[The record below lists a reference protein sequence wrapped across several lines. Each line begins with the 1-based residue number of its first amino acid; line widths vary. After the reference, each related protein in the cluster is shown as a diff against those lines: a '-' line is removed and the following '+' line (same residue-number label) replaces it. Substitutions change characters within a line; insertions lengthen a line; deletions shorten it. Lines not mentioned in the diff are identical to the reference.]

1 MSSIYVL
8 ILVFR
13 TESVMTDIIVNSRT
27 AMANIS
33 LGIIVR
39 YLLCK
44 LLCKKQMFYNT
55 DTNLIQ

>member
-1 MSSIYVL
+1 MYI
-8 ILVFR
+8 ILVFK
-13 TESVMTDIIVNSRT
+13 TESVMTGIIVNSRI

-44 LLCKKQMFYNT
+44 KQMFYNT